1 MNKTG
6 LRIVYV
12 LDERSNFIGTIN
24 DGDIRRGFLKG
35 FTLSNT
41 CNSVVNRKS
50 KFIFEN
56 HYFSEAIKII
66 NLNNIEHLPVINLQK
81 KIIGTYLFS
90 NKNIISSNNN
100 VPVVLMAGGK
110 GERLMPLTKKIP
122 KPMIRI
128 DGKPIIEHIIEKLSN
143 EGFKQFYISVNYL
156 ADKIQDYFKDGKNF
170 GVKIN
175 YIKEK
180 QYLGTAGSLFFIK
193 NKNKKLFY

>member
-1 MNKTG
+1 M
-6 LRIVYV
+6 
-12 LDERSNFIGTIN
+12 
-24 DGDIRRGFLKG
+24 
-35 FTLSNT
+35 
-41 CNSVVNRKS
+41 
-50 KFIFEN
+50 
-56 HYFSEAIKII
+56 IKA
-66 NLNNIEHLPVINLQK
+66 

-100 VPVVLMAGGK
+100 LPVVLMAGGK

-175 YIKEK
+175 YTLIEK
-180 QYLGTAGSLFFIK
+180 QYFNTWFIIFY
-193 NKNKKLFY
+193 KK